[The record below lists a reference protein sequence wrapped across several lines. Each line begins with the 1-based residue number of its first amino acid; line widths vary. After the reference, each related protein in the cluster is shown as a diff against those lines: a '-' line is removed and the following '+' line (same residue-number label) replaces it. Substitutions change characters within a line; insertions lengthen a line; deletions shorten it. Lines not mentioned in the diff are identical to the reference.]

1 MPHTHYSWL
10 EMHIIISES
19 NILNYLHL
27 FTHDIVLHCIDFQP
41 TIVQN
46 LPDPLESWSSLCYCD
61 HTSHSDPFVY
71 LIVYT
76 TDSRTLN
83 TMLQRAFSLLL
94 YIEWSSWIE
103 HRRHRGGQQWWRHIV
118 LHIPKWAMFYKGRHY
133 MIRTGFFKFWV
144 RFYILLS

>member
-46 LPDPLESWSSLCYCD
+46 LPDPLES
-61 HTSHSDPFVY
+61 
-71 LIVYT
+71 
-76 TDSRTLN
+76 
-83 TMLQRAFSLLL
+83 
-94 YIEWSSWIE
+94 
-103 HRRHRGGQQWWRHIV
+103 
-118 LHIPKWAMFYKGRHY
+118 
-133 MIRTGFFKFWV
+133 
-144 RFYILLS
+144 